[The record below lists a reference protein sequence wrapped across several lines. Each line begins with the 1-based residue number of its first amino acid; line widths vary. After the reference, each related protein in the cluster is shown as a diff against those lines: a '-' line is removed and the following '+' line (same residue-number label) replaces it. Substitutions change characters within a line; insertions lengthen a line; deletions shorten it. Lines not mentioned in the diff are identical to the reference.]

1 MEKSYFFDSDNG
13 DRKYSSTY
21 WAEYFSS
28 FIENG
33 IFLKTGSELSMSLS
47 PYGDRAFILRPG
59 KAFINGYGYSN
70 ERDKSIEIPASHATL
85 NRIDS
90 IVIQWNLSERQIRAK
105 LRSSTPAENPTPVT
119 PVRNAE
125 IWELVIA
132 EIYVGKGNSQLN
144 ITSYKDKRYDTNVC
158 GIVTSVG
165 QPIDTTKLNELI
177 DKLFTRYDELEGRI
191 EGATLIRTFSAIDYS
206 NKIEITA
213 EGETVNTGDIIAVKL
228 TNPGNDSGVQ
238 PGATLKFNSGQA
250 QKISVLNGAWKTNPI
265 AQYATVLVEKTST
278 GWNLLTFDGGS
289 SGNIPDFSPSLNRVG
304 HTLYKAGTDSN
315 QWGMGATYFCN
326 VNSAGKDNTTD
337 IGAVILSMAKISPVI
352 KLNISGDI
360 NVNYG
365 PIIVPDLSS
374 SPFNNLTLILDFS
387 GCNIKCPNNM
397 NSNTEF
403 VKISDKTNIT
413 SIHIR
418 GLKIDHAV
426 APLSV
431 ISVIPQYTQQLVV
444 YIEDCLFMMGRQ
456 ATQKINPTLITE
468 ASNGVYP
475 TYHFI
480 GCVFK
485 SNYLEDYDDS
495 FDMAKIMMVYPS
507 SSYKS
512 FVFFT
517 ECQFLFMD
525 GEVGAMAS
533 AYGAYGLTN
542 TWLDNHYF
550 RFSGCV
556 MANDILTAQSSFSS
570 VNTTTRLQQ
579 IFNNS
584 NTTGTNILY

>member
-33 IFLKTGSELSMSLS
+33 IFLKTGSELSMGLS
-47 PYGDRAFILRPG
+47 PYGDRAFILHPG
-59 KAFINGYGYSN
+59 KAFINGYGYNNDS
-70 ERDKSIEIPASHATL
+70 DKSIEIPESHATL

-165 QPIDTTKLNELI
+165 QSIDTTKLNELI

-191 EGATLIRTFSAIDYS
+191 EGATLIRTFSATDYS
-206 NKIEITA
+206 DKIVITA

-250 QKISVLNGAWKTNPI
+250 QKIRVLNGAWKTNPI
-265 AQYATVLVEKTST
+265 AQYATVLVEKTPT

-315 QWGMGATYFCN
+315 QWGMGATYFCEEIPTG
-326 VNSAGKDNTTD
+326 VDNTTK
-337 IGAVILSMAKISPVI
+337 IGQAILEMLQKSSCA
-352 KLNISGDI
+352 KLNIVGTIDLK
-360 NVNYG
+360 YG
-365 PIIVPDLSS
+365 SIFIPQLSS
-374 SPFNNLTLILDFS
+374 VPFGHLSIVLDFS
-387 GCNIKCPNNM
+387 RCNIVCSTEHDFTVNLIKFKSGSFGKVENLYINGLTLDQSIGNISLFYGYPSEFNSASVFIV
-397 NSNTEF
+397 NSNFMLGRHSAKKENLAL
-403 VKISDKTNIT
+403 ISQDPGGI
-413 SIHIR
+413 
-418 GLKIDHAV
+418 
-426 APLSV
+426 
-431 ISVIPQYTQQLVV
+431 
-444 YIEDCLFMMGRQ
+444 
-456 ATQKINPTLITE
+456 
-468 ASNGVYP
+468 YP
-475 TYHFI
+475 TYYFLN
-480 GCVFK
+480 CSFK
-485 SNYLEDYDDS
+485 TNYQKANGTNFNTSYIINCYGN
-495 FDMAKIMMVYPS
+495 MYPA
-507 SSYKS
+507 
-512 FVFFT
+512 FVFF
-517 ECQFLFMD
+517 ENCKFLFFNSNNVD
-525 GEVGAMAS
+525 GTSLSEGG
-533 AYGAYGLTN
+533 YGITN
-542 TWLDNHYF
+542 HWTKDKQIF
-550 RFSGCV
+550 RFNGCS
-556 MANDILTAQSSFSS
+556 MSTHILSAQSGFSNI
-570 VNTTTRLQQ
+570 NTVTNLQK

-584 NTTGTNILY
+584 EIT